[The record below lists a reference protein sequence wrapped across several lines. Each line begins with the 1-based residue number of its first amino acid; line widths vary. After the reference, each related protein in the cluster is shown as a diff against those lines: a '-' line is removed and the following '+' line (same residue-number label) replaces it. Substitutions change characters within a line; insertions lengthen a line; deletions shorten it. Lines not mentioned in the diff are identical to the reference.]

1 MELRCKIYPTIMR
14 IFYLLS
20 IILLISVQVKSQNR
34 ALPLAEPETKVVK
47 FYPNPAITSITFDFE
62 TLEDKSYSF
71 QIFNFLGKK
80 VYQGTTVTSKTIV
93 NVSDFSRGIYIFWL
107 RDENGRILQSGKFQV
122 VK

>member
-1 MELRCKIYPTIMR
+1 MR

-20 IILLISVQVKSQNR
+20 TILLITVQAKSQNR
-34 ALPLAEPETKVVK
+34 AMPLSEPETKIVK

>member
-1 MELRCKIYPTIMR
+1 MR

>member
-1 MELRCKIYPTIMR
+1 MR

-20 IILLISVQVKSQNR
+20 IILLITVQAKSQSR
-34 ALPLAEPETKVVK
+34 ATPMSEPETKIVK